1 MSFFRCGL
9 KTEEPS
15 VASWTKQ
22 RKTKENSKKN
32 LHQGQ
37 FLLHQ
42 KSTNQKNQVLRH
54 TSSQAAVRTWTGT
67 CGTIHRQYHW
77 RTVKITPLLPYWQTI
92 PAQCLCLPHTLPLR
106 RDPHPIIDKPLT
118 VLICHRRICTWI
130 DRASNR
136 ILRHICN
143 ERAVKV
149 KLCISGQIDK
159 DRLREISWPCRVQ
172 GEDCPSAGFSE
183 DVRLSRTRMDLAKV
197 LSICWVAF
205 KRKEFF
211 FNFRPEKTVYKNNE
225 HHLLKDAKWEL

>member
-1 MSFFRCGL
+1 MSCFRCGL

-15 VASWTKQ
+15 VANWTKQ

-77 RTVKITPLLPYWQTI
+77 RMVKITPLLPYWQTI

-106 RDPHPIIDKPLT
+106 RDPHLIIDKPLT
-118 VLICHRRICTWI
+118 VPICHRRICTWI

-143 ERAVKV
+143 ERAVKI

-159 DRLREISWPCRVQ
+159 ERLRERSWPCRVQ
-172 GEDCPSAGFSE
+172 GEDCRSAGFGE
-183 DVRLSRTRMDLAKV
+183 DVPLSRTRMDLAKV
-197 LSICWVAF
+197 LEYMLSCFQAQRVLFLILDQRKLYIRIMSIIF
-205 KRKEFF
+205 
-211 FNFRPEKTVYKNNE
+211 
-225 HHLLKDAKWEL
+225 

>member
-1 MSFFRCGL
+1 MSCFRCGL

-15 VASWTKQ
+15 VANWTKQ

-77 RTVKITPLLPYWQTI
+77 RMVKITPLLPYWQTI

-106 RDPHPIIDKPLT
+106 RDPHLIIDKPLT
-118 VLICHRRICTWI
+118 VPICHRRICTWI

-143 ERAVKV
+143 ERAVKI

-159 DRLREISWPCRVQ
+159 ERLRKRSWPCRVQ
-172 GEDCPSAGFSE
+172 GEDCRSAGFSE

-197 LSICWVAF
+197 LEYMLSCFQAQRVLFLILDQRKLYIRIMSIIF
-205 KRKEFF
+205 
-211 FNFRPEKTVYKNNE
+211 
-225 HHLLKDAKWEL
+225 

>member
-1 MSFFRCGL
+1 MSCFRCGL

-77 RTVKITPLLPYWQTI
+77 RMVKITPLLPYWQTI

-106 RDPHPIIDKPLT
+106 RDPHLIIDKPLT

-136 ILRHICN
+136 IPRHICN
-143 ERAVKV
+143 ERAVKI
-149 KLCISGQIDK
+149 KLCISGQIK
-159 DRLREISWPCRVQ
+159 LTVPSSRRRLP
-172 GEDCPSAGFSE
+172 
-183 DVRLSRTRMDLAKV
+183 
-197 LSICWVAF
+197 
-205 KRKEFF
+205 KRWF
-211 FNFRPEKTVYKNNE
+211 
-225 HHLLKDAKWEL
+225 

>member
-1 MSFFRCGL
+1 MSCFRCGL

-42 KSTNQKNQVLRH
+42 KSTNQKNQVLCH

-77 RTVKITPLLPYWQTI
+77 RMVKITPLLPYWQTI

-106 RDPHPIIDKPLT
+106 RDPHLIIDKPLT
-118 VLICHRRICTWI
+118 VPICHRRICTWI

-143 ERAVKV
+143 ERAVKI

-159 DRLREISWPCRVQ
+159 ERLRERSWPCRVQ
-172 GEDCPSAGFSE
+172 GEDCRSAGFSE
-183 DVRLSRTRMDLAKV
+183 DVRLSRTRMGLAKV
-197 LSICWVAF
+197 LEYMLSCFQAQRVLFLILDQRKLYIRIMSIIF
-205 KRKEFF
+205 
-211 FNFRPEKTVYKNNE
+211 
-225 HHLLKDAKWEL
+225 